1 MGNFKVL
8 RLTRKRRLINLA
20 NYRDNHD
27 LSVYQSWDPERALS
41 PPEESEEIK
50 LLFEQDVSFL
60 KLRASIVWA
69 MSAALD
75 IVKSTDGTRNKNVE
89 LLKGVL
95 KDWDTLE
102 KDIKAQNYT
111 PIKQVHYRI
120 NKKIKLP

>member
-120 NKKIKLP
+120 NY